1 MRSVWGCFLL
11 GLLFAML
18 GMAFNALT
26 PQIIRVTVDS
36 ILGAEDA
43 RLPAW
48 LLGALG
54 FADLRAEPGR
64 ALWLAAAAVT
74 VSAALRAVCGY
85 GQRVSLAKGS
95 EGFVKGIRDALF
107 EHIQSLPFEWH
118 TAHQTGEM
126 IQRCTSDVEVIRNFV
141 CNQLVEVARTLFLM
155 ALYLSIMFSMNVR
168 LSLIV
173 LCFVPITGLSSW
185 VFFRRIASRFKAA
198 DEAEGELTTMVQ
210 ENLTGVRVVRA
221 FGREIYEIGKFN
233 EKNDGFSQLWIRL
246 GRVLSLF
253 WASGTL
259 LTSSQVFVTIIAGV
273 VEAVNGGL
281 TLASSS
287 CSSATPPPSPGPSG
301 AWGAC
306 WRR

>member
-1 MRSVWGCFLL
+1 MRPVWGCFLL

-233 EKNDGFSQLWIRL
+233 EKNDGFSNLWIKL
-246 GRVLSLF
+246 GGCS
-253 WASGTL
+253 
-259 LTSSQVFVTIIAGV
+259 
-273 VEAVNGGL
+273 
-281 TLASSS
+281 ASSGPPARCS
-287 CSSATPPPSPGPSG
+287 PAHRCSSPSSP
-301 AWGAC
+301 AW
-306 WRR
+306 WKP

>member
-1 MRSVWGCFLL
+1 M
-11 GLLFAML
+11 
-18 GMAFNALT
+18 
-26 PQIIRVTVDS
+26 TVDS

-173 LCFVPITGLSSW
+173 ALLRAHNGAQLLGVLPPHRLPLQGRGRGRGRAHDHGAGKPH
-185 VFFRRIASRFKAA
+185 RRARGAR
-198 DEAEGELTTMVQ
+198 L
-210 ENLTGVRVVRA
+210 RA
-221 FGREIYEIGKFN
+221 G
-233 EKNDGFSQLWIRL
+233 DL
-246 GRVLSLF
+246 
-253 WASGTL
+253 
-259 LTSSQVFVTIIAGV
+259 
-273 VEAVNGGL
+273 
-281 TLASSS
+281 
-287 CSSATPPPSPGPSG
+287 
-301 AWGAC
+301 
-306 WRR
+306 